1 MGKLRKRV
9 LVCEFHQES
18 NTFNPIVNGI
28 DRFNA
33 GDALEGEGIFQMR
46 MASRS
51 TIHGAVDA
59 IREAGGEVYPTVLMR
74 SGSGGRVSDEA
85 FGYFCQRVEE
95 YIRKDG
101 DFDAVYA
108 ELHGATCTES
118 LDDACGEILERLR
131 NWVGDKPIVVSCDL
145 HAKITEK
152 MLRNADTISGYQT
165 YPHIDLYE
173 TGYRAAKLCLQLLDG
188 ETLSCAACRV
198 PMLVPPAGYTD
209 KEGAFGKLM
218 DRAKAMVKDGKLED
232 FSVFVVQ
239 PWLDVKDIQSC
250 VLAVGKDPETAK
262 AAAADLAKE
271 LYDIREEMWPELV
284 DVDAILD
291 IAEAN
296 KTGKPVILADSAD
309 SPNGGAVGDS
319 PAAVARLLERGSTLK
334 AAACIR
340 DAAAV
345 EQAWKLGVGATGMFS
360 VGASLT
366 PGIGKPLVAE
376 GTVLRLYEN
385 EVGSQYPEIGKAAVI
400 RFGTL
405 TALVGTNGNSTRSP
419 EVYQYFGI
427 EPAECD
433 LLVVKANTSF
443 RAFYAPITE
452 LIYVADTPGAGAS
465 NLRRCVWENVPRDM
479 YPFGEAAPWHK
490 NSFLC

>member
-1 MGKLRKRV
+1 MMSKRI

-28 DRFNA
+28 GRFNA
-33 GDALEGEGIFQMR
+33 GDVLEGERPFRERLTHG
-46 MASRS
+46 S
-51 TIHGAVDA
+51 TVHGATDA
-59 IREAGGEVYPTVLMR
+59 IREAGGEVYPTALMR

-85 FGYFCQRVEE
+85 FAFFCQKVEE

-118 LDDACGEILERLR
+118 LDDACGEFLERLR
-131 NWVGDKPIVVSCDL
+131 NWVGDKPIVASCDL

-173 TGYRAAKLCLQLLDG
+173 TGYRAGKLCMQLLAG
-188 ETLSCAACRV
+188 EKLSCAACRV

-239 PWLDVKDIQSC
+239 PWLDVEDIQSC
-250 VLAVGKDPETAK
+250 VLAIGKDPETAK

-284 DVDAILD
+284 EVDAIID

-296 KTGKPVILADSAD
+296 QSGKPVILADSAD

-345 EQAWKLGVGATGMFS
+345 EQAWKLGIGATGMFS

-366 PGIGKPLVAE
+366 PGVGKPLVAE
-376 GTVLRLYEN
+376 GTVLSLHEN
-385 EVGSQYPEIGKAAVI
+385 PVGSKHAKMGKAAVVQ
-400 RFGTL
+400 FGSMTVIL
-405 TALVGTNGNSTRSP
+405 GTNGDSTRLP
-419 EVYQYFGI
+419 EDYRDFGI
-427 EPAECD
+427 EPKDCQ
-433 LLVVKANTSF
+433 LVVVKANTSF
-443 RAFYAPITE
+443 RAFYAPITD

-465 NLRRCVWENVPRDM
+465 NLLRFDWKNVPKDM
-479 YPFGEAAPWHK
+479 YPFRKNREWHGD
-490 NSFLC
+490 SYLW

>member
-1 MGKLRKRV
+1 MKKRI
-9 LVCEFHQES
+9 LICEFHQES

-28 DRFNA
+28 GRFNA
-33 GDALEGEGIFQMR
+33 GDALEGEGVFQMR

-59 IREAGGEVYPTVLMR
+59 IREAGGEVYPTVFMH

-131 NWVGDKPIVVSCDL
+131 NWVGNKPITVSCDL
-145 HAKITEK
+145 HAKITQK
-152 MLRNADTISGYQT
+152 MLDNADFICGYQT

-173 TGYRAAKLCLQLLDG
+173 TGYRAAKLCLAMLEG
-188 ETLSCAACRV
+188 AEMVCAASIV

-209 KEGAFGKLM
+209 KAGAFGALM
-218 DRAKAMVKDGKLED
+218 DKAKSLVKDGTLMD
-232 FSVFVVQ
+232 FSIFVVQ
-239 PWLDVKDIQSC
+239 PWLDVESINST
-250 VLAVGKDPETAK
+250 VLTVAKDPQTAK
-262 AAAADLAKE
+262 KKAEELAKE
-271 LYDIREEMWPELV
+271 LFAIREEMWPDLV
-284 DVDAILD
+284 DVDAIID
-291 IAEAN
+291 IAEKN

-319 PAAVARLLERGSTLK
+319 PAAALRLLERGSKLK
-334 AAACIR
+334 AATFIR

-345 EQAWKLGVGATGMFS
+345 QQAFQMGEGATGVFS
-360 VGASLT
+360 VGAGYT
-366 PGIGKPLVAE
+366 PGLAGPLKAE
-376 GTVLRLYEN
+376 GTVLGLYEN
-385 EVGSQYPEIGKAAVI
+385 EVGSKYPEIGRAAVI
-400 RFGTL
+400 QFGAL
-405 TALVGTNGNSTRSP
+405 TVIVGTNGNSTRMP
-419 EVYQYFGI
+419 EVYRYFGI
-427 EPAECD
+427 EPAEYD

-443 RAFYAPITE
+443 RAFYAPITD

-465 NLRRCVWENVPRDM
+465 NLLRFHWKNVPKDM
-479 YPFGEAAPWHK
+479 YPFRK
-490 NSFLC
+490 NREWSGDSYLW

>member
-1 MGKLRKRV
+1 MSKLRKRV
-9 LVCEFHQES
+9 LICEFHQES

-33 GDALEGEGIFQMR
+33 GDALEGERPMQTR
-46 MASRS
+46 MESRS
-51 TIHGAVDA
+51 TVHGAVDA
-59 IREAGGEVYPTVLMR
+59 IREVGGEVYPTVLMR

-131 NWVGDKPIVVSCDL
+131 NWVGDKPIVASCDL
-145 HAKITEK
+145 HAKITPK
-152 MLRNADTISGYQT
+152 MLQNADTISGYQT

-239 PWLDVKDIQSC
+239 PWLDVEDIQSC
-250 VLAVGKDPETAK
+250 VLAIGKDPETAK
-262 AAAADLAKE
+262 ATAADLAKE

-284 DVDAILD
+284 DVDAIID

-296 KTGKPVILADSAD
+296 QSGKPVILADSAD

-319 PAAVARLLERGSTLK
+319 PAAVLRLWERGSKLK

-340 DAAAV
+340 DQAAV
-345 EQAWKLGVGATGMFS
+345 EQAWKLGVGATGTFS

-366 PGIGKPLVAE
+366 PGVGKPLVAE
-376 GTVLRLYEN
+376 GTVLSLHEN
-385 EVGSQYPEIGKAAVI
+385 PVGSKHAKMGKAAVVQ
-400 RFGTL
+400 FGSITVIL
-405 TALVGTNGNSTRSP
+405 GTNGDSTRLP
-419 EVYQYFGI
+419 EDYRDFGI
-427 EPAECD
+427 EPKDCQ
-433 LLVVKANTSF
+433 LVVVKANTSF
-443 RAFYAPITE
+443 RAFYAPITD

-465 NLRRCVWENVPRDM
+465 NLRRCVWENVPQDM
-479 YPFGEAAPWHK
+479 YPFGEAAPWQK
-490 NSFLC
+490 NSFLW